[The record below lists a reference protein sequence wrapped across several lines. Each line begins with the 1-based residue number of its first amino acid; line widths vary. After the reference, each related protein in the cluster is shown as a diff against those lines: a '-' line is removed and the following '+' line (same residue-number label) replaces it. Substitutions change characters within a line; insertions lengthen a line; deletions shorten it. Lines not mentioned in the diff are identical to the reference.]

1 MDIIAWEVRVG
12 DRIKVKDRER
22 SKVVREVRNTYM
34 PQTIS
39 LVFTDGTSTTFWERA
54 VLQKE

>member
-22 SKVVREVRNTYM
+22 SKVVIEIRNTYM